1 MQITSQRV
9 SNVVRDSLEKMRD
22 LVRKDLTIDLA

>member
-1 MQITSQRV
+1 MQITPQRV
-9 SNVVRDSLEKMRD
+9 SNIVRDSLEKMRD